1 MNKDMISGAVAGV
14 VVSVGLLAAH
24 MAFSAITPC
33 MMFSAYMP
41 QNSAV
46 CPQTKEDEIEQGLQD
61 IADSLGVISSDV
73 KDVAQVL
80 DEVKARLATQNELI
94 GGGKTR
100 LSNAMQGLDEAI
112 KNEDHLDE
120 ATIEV
125 LYAYCNLKLDDSTAG
140 FCSAG

>member
-46 CPQTKEDEIEQGLQD
+46 CPQTYKYGMIKWTLLEIP
-61 IADSLGVISSDV
+61 S
-73 KDVAQVL
+73 
-80 DEVKARLATQNELI
+80 
-94 GGGKTR
+94 
-100 LSNAMQGLDEAI
+100 
-112 KNEDHLDE
+112 
-120 ATIEV
+120 
-125 LYAYCNLKLDDSTAG
+125 LKLLSPQERG
-140 FCSAG
+140 LSLL